1 MTTLAFQSAI
11 VVLLILLNG
20 LFAMSE
26 TALVSARKASL
37 RQRADA
43 GDSGALSALELASSP
58 NRFLSTVQIGI
69 SLIGIL
75 SGAVGGATLAEP
87 LAGALSSTAPG
98 LAPYAGA
105 ISFGAVVGTI
115 TYLSLIL
122 GELVPKRL
130 ALNGAET
137 VSSRVAGP
145 MRFLSTLASPAVW
158 FLGVST
164 DAVLRLLR
172 VRLSDEPP
180 VSEREV
186 EILLEEGARAG
197 VFEDEERDLTR
208 RALRL
213 DDRPV
218 RAVMTPRP
226 RMVWLDADDPPEER
240 RRLIAES
247 RHSYYPVARG
257 DLDDL
262 LGVAS
267 IKDAMAQE
275 IREGRPADLMGS
287 LRSPPLLPEGAP
299 ATEALAAF
307 KRSGLPL
314 ALVVDERGD
323 IEGLVTPTDVLEALV
338 GGLAEPGEAPLI
350 QRGDGSW
357 LADGMLAAEEL
368 KERLELRRLPDE
380 QEGDYETVGGMV
392 IARLGR
398 VPAAGDRFEWEGFSF
413 EVIDMDGYRVDKVL
427 VTRMPGSTPAD
438 DAPQG
443 SV

>member
-1 MTTLAFQSAI
+1 MTALTFQSAI

-26 TALVSARKASL
+26 TALVSARKAGL

-43 GDSGALSALELASSP
+43 GDDRARSALELANSP

-69 SLIGIL
+69 SLIGVL
-75 SGAVGGATLAEP
+75 SGAVGGATLAES
-87 LAGALSSTAPG
+87 LAGALSSAVPG
-98 LAPYAGA
+98 LAPYAWA
-105 ISFGAVVGTI
+105 IAFGVVVASI

-137 VSSRVAGP
+137 VASRVAGP

-172 VRLSDEPP
+172 VRPSAEPP

-186 EILLEEGARAG
+186 EILLEEGAQAG
-197 VFEDEERDLTR
+197 VFEDEERDLAR

-218 RAVMTPRP
+218 RGLMTPRP
-226 RMVWLDADDPPEER
+226 MVVWLDADDPPEEH

-247 RHSYYPVARG
+247 RHPYYPVAQG

-267 IKDAMAQE
+267 IKDALAQE
-275 IREGRPADLMGS
+275 IREGRPADLLGS
-287 LRSPPLLPEGAP
+287 LRRPPLLPEGAP

-307 KRSGLPL
+307 KRSDLPL
-314 ALVVDERGD
+314 VLVVDELGH
-323 IEGLVTPTDVLEALV
+323 IEGLVTPTDILEALV
-338 GGLAEPGEAPLI
+338 GDLEESRQAPVVR
-350 QRGDGSW
+350 RGDGSW
-357 LADGMLAAEEL
+357 LVDGLMNAEEL
-368 KERLELRRLPDE
+368 KERLGLRGLPDE
-380 QEGDYETVGGMV
+380 QEGDYQTVGGLVMDQ
-392 IARLGR
+392 LGR
-398 VPAAGDRFEWEGFSF
+398 IPVEGDRFGWSGFSF
-413 EVIDMDGYRVDKVL
+413 EVLDMDGHRVDKVL
-427 VTRMPGSTPAD
+427 VKEEVRE
-438 DAPQG
+438 
-443 SV
+443 

>member
-1 MTTLAFQSAI
+1 MTILAFQSAI

-20 LFAMSE
+20 LFSMSE
-26 TALVSARKASL
+26 TALVSSRKASL

-43 GDSGALSALELASSP
+43 GDNGARSALELANSP

-69 SLIGIL
+69 SLIGVL
-75 SGAVGGATLAEP
+75 SGALGGATIAEP
-87 LAGALSSTAPG
+87 LAGALSNAFPG
-98 LAPYAGA
+98 LAPYARA
-105 ISFGAVVGTI
+105 ITFGVVVGSI
-115 TYLSLIL
+115 TYLTLIL

-137 VSSRVAGP
+137 VASRVAGP

-158 FLGVST
+158 FLGAST

-172 VRLSDEPP
+172 VRPSAESP

-197 VFEDEERDLTR
+197 VFEDEERDLAQ

-213 DDRPV
+213 DDHPL
-218 RAVMTPRP
+218 RALMTPRP
-226 RMVWLDADDPPEER
+226 GVVWLDADDPPEEHR
-240 RRLIAES
+240 RVIAES

-267 IKDAMAQE
+267 IKDALAQE
-275 IREGRPADLMGS
+275 IRDGQPADLLGS
-287 LRSPPLLPEGAP
+287 LRRPPLLPEGSP
-299 ATEALAAF
+299 ATEAVEAF

-314 ALVVDERGD
+314 ALVIDERGD

-338 GGLAEPGEAPLI
+338 GDLEEPRGA
-350 QRGDGSW
+350 QVVRRGDGSW
-357 LADGMLAAEEL
+357 LVDGLLAAEEL
-368 KERLELRRLPDE
+368 KERLGLRGLPNE
-380 QEGDYETVGGMV
+380 EEGDYETVGGMV
-392 IARLGR
+392 MARLGR
-398 VPAAGDRFEWEGFSF
+398 VPEAGDRFVWEGLSF
-413 EVIDMDGYRVDKVL
+413 EIVDMDGHRVDKVL
-427 VTRMPGSTPAD
+427 VGRAPGSAPAD

-443 SV
+443 